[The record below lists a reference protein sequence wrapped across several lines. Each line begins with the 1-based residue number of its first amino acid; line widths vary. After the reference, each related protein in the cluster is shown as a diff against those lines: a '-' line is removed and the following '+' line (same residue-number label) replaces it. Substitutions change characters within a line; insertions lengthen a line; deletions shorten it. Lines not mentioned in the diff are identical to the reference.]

1 MVCLLFLPLFF
12 WGPHY
17 VTSSLHRPWMF
28 YAVLQPVLL
37 AFGLLGILSR
47 SSSEVPPQPCPVY
60 SASKAAFSA
69 QGLHLAFP
77 SGSPLEFPP
86 LCSLSDLH
94 TACFIRQRPQHTSP
108 GRSCFFFYGCWV
120 FLTAWALLFCSGEG
134 CPPAVARRLLLA
146 GASAVV
152 STGCRLCG
160 PSSHG
165 PRFPEQRL
173 SSCDRVMHG
182 LSCSAA
188 CGLFPDQE
196 LNPCPLRWQHVL
208 YH

>member
-108 GRSCFFFYGCWV
+108 GRSCFFF
-120 FLTAWALLFCSGEG
+120 TAAGSSLLHGLYSFAPGRAALPLWRAGFSSRG
-134 CPPAVARRLLLA
+134 LLL
-146 GASAVV
+146 
-152 STGCRLCG
+152 L
-160 PSSHG
+160 
-165 PRFPEQRL
+165 
-173 SSCDRVMHG
+173 
-182 LSCSAA
+182 
-188 CGLFPDQE
+188 
-196 LNPCPLRWQHVL
+196 
-208 YH
+208 